1 MAALKERVSESK
13 PWLVAGATGLLCL
26 YAPPRSSRR
35 LRSSGVS
42 SQCSSNDTASSPSPA
57 VERSQ
62 ACQSSASDVGN
73 RNAVLTPATV
83 RLPTDAP
90 PHAGKRRTVDSASR
104 VRRTLPRKSTSNGT
118 PRATSRKQR
127 GAVPCEGWKAG
138 VAHPGC
144 SVACNASP
152 TSHQGWRARPP
163 ARIAT

>member
-13 PWLVAGATGLLCL
+13 PWLLAGATGLLCL
-26 YAPPRSSRR
+26 YAPPRSSRS
-35 LRSSGVS
+35 LRSAGVS

-90 PHAGKRRTVDSASR
+90 PPSGKRSTVDAASR
-104 VRRTLPRKSTSNGT
+104 ARRTLPRRRTSSGT
-118 PRATSRKQR
+118 PRARP
-127 GAVPCEGWKAG
+127 GAAGVVPYDGWKAG
-138 VAHPGC
+138 VAHLRC
-144 SVACNASP
+144 SVACNASLP
-152 TSHQGWRARPP
+152 SQQRCCP
-163 ARIAT
+163 ARIAI